1 MRDFRKL
8 IVWQKSHALAV
19 EAHRALG
26 GRPIPGAAASRS
38 QLLRAIASVP
48 ANIAEGCGKRSE
60 AEFARYLDIALG
72 SVKESENHLL
82 FARDMGWLSKA
93 CYALLDERLAEVR
106 RMLFSL
112 TKIMRGRI
120 ESAVNRE
127 AGEQGGRSVEQ

>member
-26 GRPIPGAAASRS
+26 SRPIPGAAASRS

-60 AEFARYLDIALG
+60 AEFARYRDIALG

-82 FARDMGWLSKA
+82 FARDMGWLSEA
-93 CYALLDERLAEVR
+93 SSALLDERMVEVR
-106 RMLFSL
+106 RMLFAL
-112 TKIMRGRI
+112 AKVMRGASR
-120 ESAVNRE
+120 AR
-127 AGEQGGRSVEQ
+127 